1 MDPEQMI
8 RYACLL
14 LDIADEKSHKR
25 AVPFVRFSMSCFWRS
40 AAPRIDY
47 SSAAALSF

>member
-14 LDIADEKSHKR
+14 LDIANENLTKGTC
-25 AVPFVRFSMSCFWRS
+25 PFVRFSMSCF
-40 AAPRIDY
+40 
-47 SSAAALSF
+47 